1 MRWKCIVAYDGT
13 GFDGWQSQKNGNT
26 IQDLIENQLKVI
38 FKRSIRIHGSG
49 RTDSGVHA
57 KGQVFHFDGEWKLA
71 GNDLLN
77 AMRSGLPESIL
88 VSSAQKVSRN
98 FHARYSAKGKK
109 YIYKLYEGYAP
120 PSGNRYCWSLGSRK
134 LNITSMHLA
143 SKYLLGE
150 HDFAAFSAEKKNTI
164 KTHRRLDIVKDG
176 PHVHITTEAN
186 GYLYKMVRS
195 LVGALVDVG
204 WGKLSTNCLVKI
216 LESRQRT
223 HRIFTAPGRGL
234 CMDRVFY

>member
-1 MRWKCIVAYDGT
+1 MFNYLIKIEYNGL
-13 GFDGWQSQKNGNT
+13 GFVGWQSQKNGNT

-98 FHARYSAKGKK
+98 FHARYSATGKK

-120 PSGNRYCWSLGSRK
+120 PSDTRYCWSLGSRR

-143 SKYLLGE
+143 AKY
-150 HDFAAFSAEKKNTI
+150 H
-164 KTHRRLDIVKDG
+164 
-176 PHVHITTEAN
+176 
-186 GYLYKMVRS
+186 
-195 LVGALVDVG
+195 
-204 WGKLSTNCLVKI
+204 
-216 LESRQRT
+216 Q
-223 HRIFTAPGRGL
+223 
-234 CMDRVFY
+234 